1 MATTKVRAHFRG
13 LSELLNAKRDEII
26 MGLAHEYVYG
36 DSVIINTLVKVLHDP
51 RNPSNIDYVHHW
63 IDHGY
68 PFTKNDII
76 SDVFPLF
83 VMACIQDSPIN
94 AEKYARMILE
104 ADIPE
109 LADFAAFTQS
119 VRLGELTVLH
129 GDDPRISVF

>member
-1 MATTKVRAHFRG
+1 MSTKVRANFKG
-13 LSELLNAKRDEII
+13 LSEIKKKKRDEII

-36 DSVIINTLVKVLHDP
+36 DSVIINTLVRVLHDP
-51 RNPSNIDYVHHW
+51 RNPSNIDAIHHW
-63 IDHGY
+63 IDNGY
-68 PFTKNDII
+68 PFSKNEII

-83 VMACIQDSPIN
+83 VMACIEDSPIN

-104 ADIPE
+104 AEIPE